1 MNSLFASFDLA
12 PDIPKADFHSNEM
25 NKAMVRMQFTRR
37 ELVGGTLALIGTAAS
52 TRAETKMTNTSFA
65 ATAPT
70 YVSKIGIKA
79 KDADLLSTYYQQ
91 VVGLREISRK
101 GQSLILGVGETPLLE
116 IEQATVR
123 ADDPQSAGLYHTA
136 FLLPQRADLARWAR
150 RAIDQRTPIV
160 GASDHL
166 VSEAIYLTDP
176 EGNGIEIYA
185 DRPHEK
191 WAWNGSTVAMATEPL
206 DVSNLLSEATGQSW
220 TAAPDGTMV
229 GHLHLRVGSAKEAET
244 WWHNELGLQ
253 TVASYGAGAVFMST
267 GGYHHHVAAN
277 AWQSRGAGR
286 RDNDRSGLAWAEFSS
301 VDAKEEREIVDPWGN
316 NIRIVPAKG

>member
-1 MNSLFASFDLA
+1 MATKQTMRS
-12 PDIPKADFHSNEM
+12 
-25 NKAMVRMQFTRR
+25 RMRFTRR
-37 ELVGGTLALIGTAAS
+37 KLVGGALALIGTAVS
-52 TRAETKMTNTSFA
+52 TRVEAKMTDVSFA

-79 KDADLLSTYYQQ
+79 KDAGQLSTYYRD

-101 GQSLILGVGETPLLE
+101 GQSIILGAGEIPLLE
-116 IEQATVR
+116 IEQAAVR

-136 FLLPQRADLARWAR
+136 FLLPKRGDLARWAR

-191 WAWNGSTVAMATEPL
+191 WAWNGSSVAMATEPL
-206 DVSNLLSEATGQSW
+206 DVGNLLTDATGQPW
-220 TAAPDGTMV
+220 TVAPDGTMV
-229 GHLHLRVGSAKEAET
+229 GHLHLRVGNAKEAET

-253 TVASYGAGAVFMST
+253 TVAAYGAGAVFMST

-286 RDNDRSGLAWAEFSS
+286 RDNDRSGLAWAEFRSA
-301 VDAKEEREIVDPWGN
+301 DANEEREIIDPWGN
-316 NIRIVPAKG
+316 VIRIVPAKD

>member
-1 MNSLFASFDLA
+1 MR
-12 PDIPKADFHSNEM
+12 I
-25 NKAMVRMQFTRR
+25 TRR
-37 ELVGGTLALIGTAAS
+37 KLVGETLALIGTAVS
-52 TRAETKMTNTSFA
+52 TRTEAKMTDVSFA

-79 KDADLLSTYYQQ
+79 KDADLLSAYYQD

-101 GQSLILGVGETPLLE
+101 GQSIILGAGETPLLE
-116 IEQATVR
+116 IEQAPVR

-191 WAWNGSTVAMATEPL
+191 WAWNGSALAMATEPL
-206 DVSNLLSEATGQSW
+206 DVGNLLTEATGEPW
-220 TAAPDGTMV
+220 MAAPDGTMV
-229 GHLHLRVGSAKEAET
+229 GHLHLRVGNAKEAET
-244 WWHNELGLQ
+244 WWHSELGLQ
-253 TVASYGAGAVFMST
+253 TVATYGAGAVFMST

-286 RDNDRSGLAWAEFSS
+286 RDIDRSGLAWAEFSS
-301 VDAKEEREIVDPWGN
+301 TDAREEREIIDPWGN
-316 NIRIVPAKG
+316 VIRIVPAKV

>member
-1 MNSLFASFDLA
+1 M
-12 PDIPKADFHSNEM
+12 
-25 NKAMVRMQFTRR
+25 RFTRR
-37 ELVGGTLALIGTAAS
+37 ELVGGAIALVGTAVNIRTEA
-52 TRAETKMTNTSFA
+52 KMNDVSFA
-65 ATAPT
+65 AKAPT

-79 KDADLLSTYYQQ
+79 KDADLLSTYYQD

-101 GQSLILGVGETPLLE
+101 GQSITLGAGETPLLE

-136 FLLPQRADLARWAR
+136 FLLPERADLAQWAK
-150 RAIDQRTPIV
+150 RAIDRRIPIV

-191 WAWNGSTVAMATEPL
+191 WTWNGSTVAMATEPL
-206 DVSNLLSEATGQSW
+206 DVGNLLAETDGRPWSG
-220 TAAPDGTMV
+220 APDGTMV
-229 GHLHLRVGSAKEAET
+229 GHLHLRVGNAKEAET
-244 WWHNELGLQ
+244 WWQSELGLD
-253 TVASYGAGAVFMST
+253 TVAAYGAAAVFMST

-286 RDNDRSGLAWAEFSS
+286 RDNDRSGLAWAEFTSTN
-301 VDAKEEREIVDPWGN
+301 AKEEREIVDPWGN
-316 NIRIVPAKG
+316 LIRIVPTKA

>member
-1 MNSLFASFDLA
+1 
-12 PDIPKADFHSNEM
+12 
-25 NKAMVRMQFTRR
+25 MQFTRR
-37 ELVGGTLALIGTAAS
+37 ELVGGTLALVGTAAS
-52 TRAETKMTNTSFA
+52 TRAEAKMTDVSFA

-79 KDADLLSTYYQQ
+79 KDADLLSSYYQD
-91 VVGLREISRK
+91 VVGLREISRE
-101 GQSLILGVGETPLLE
+101 GQSIILGAGETPLLE

-136 FLLPQRADLARWAR
+136 FLLPERADLARWAR
-150 RAIDQRTPIV
+150 RAIDKRTPIV

-191 WAWNGSTVAMATEPL
+191 WTWNGSAVTMATEPL
-206 DVSNLLSEATGQSW
+206 DVGNLLTEATAQPW

-229 GHLHLRVGSAKEAET
+229 GHLHLRVGNAKEAEA
-244 WWHNELGLQ
+244 WWHKELGLQ
-253 TVASYGAGAVFMST
+253 TVAAYGAGAVFMST

-301 VDAKEEREIVDPWGN
+301 ADAKEEREIIDPWGN
-316 NIRIVPAKG
+316 VIRIVPAKA

>member
-1 MNSLFASFDLA
+1 MAANTRTEAKMN
-12 PDIPKADFHSNEM
+12 N
-25 NKAMVRMQFTRR
+25 V
-37 ELVGGTLALIGTAAS
+37 
-52 TRAETKMTNTSFA
+52 SFA

-70 YVSKIGIKA
+70 HVSKIGIKA
-79 KDADLLSTYYQQ
+79 KDADALSAYYQDI
-91 VVGLREISRK
+91 VGLREISRK
-101 GQSLILGVGETPLLE
+101 GQSITLGAGETPLLE

-136 FLLPQRADLARWAR
+136 FLLPERADLARWAK
-150 RAIDQRTPIV
+150 RAIERRTPIT

-191 WAWNGSTVAMATEPL
+191 WSWNGSTVAMATEPL
-206 DVSNLLSEATGQSW
+206 DVGNLLSETNDRLW
-220 TAAPDGTMV
+220 TTAPDGTMV
-229 GHLHLRVGSAKEAET
+229 GHLHLRVGNAKEAET
-244 WWHNELGLQ
+244 WWHNELGLE
-253 TVASYGAGAVFMST
+253 TVAAYGAGAVFMST

-286 RDNDRSGLAWAEFSS
+286 RDNDRSGLAWAEFTS
-301 VDAKEEREIVDPWGN
+301 VDAKEEREIIDPWGN
-316 NIRIVPAKG
+316 VIRIVPAKG